1 MVPQPLDHLDVQM
14 SLLERKLKIHGM
26 QLECVI
32 VGVSKTGSRGVV
44 TNKHNLGL
52 IPHGT
57 EVTVL
62 EIHSAKN

>member
-32 VGVSKTGSRGVV
+32 VGVSKTGSHGVV

-52 IPHGT
+52 IPHCTQVPG
-57 EVTVL
+57 
-62 EIHSAKN
+62 

>member
-32 VGVSKTGSRGVV
+32 VGVSKTGSCGVV
-44 TNKHNLGL
+44 TNQHNLGL
-52 IPHGT
+52 IHHGT
-57 EVTVL
+57 KVTG
-62 EIHSAKN
+62 

>member
-1 MVPQPLDHLDVQM
+1 MVSQPLDHLDVQM

-44 TNKHNLGL
+44 RNHTLRSV
-52 IPHGT
+52 IDVT
-57 EVTVL
+57 EGITQ
-62 EIHSAKN
+62 ESPMGAC